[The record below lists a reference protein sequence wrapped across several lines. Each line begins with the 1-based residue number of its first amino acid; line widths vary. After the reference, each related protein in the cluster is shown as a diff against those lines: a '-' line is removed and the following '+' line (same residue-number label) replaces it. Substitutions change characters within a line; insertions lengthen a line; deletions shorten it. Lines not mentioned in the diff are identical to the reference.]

1 MKKKISLLLSVVI
14 LCMLCSINVCAAGKV
29 KDGTYSI
36 AGTLQGGTHGV
47 TMKSPTT
54 LKVVNGAMTVEVVM
68 SKKNYTVMKLGGAEY
83 DNETP
88 GSNSTFTI
96 PVAALDTPIAVSATT
111 VAMSQPHD
119 IDYTI
124 TLDSKSLPA
133 EAFVAT
139 EPESKA
145 DAPAV
150 NAPVSS
156 QAAST
161 EASTTVASSTE
172 ASKAAAST
180 ASSTESSKERK
191 AEDNQGNGTLIAVIV
206 VVVVVVVGAAVIAV
220 LAKKKIKK

>member
-68 SKKNYTVMKLGGAEY
+68 SKKNYTVMKLGGVEY

-124 TLDSKSLPA
+124 TLDSKSLPS

-145 DAPAV
+145 DAPVV
-150 NAPVSS
+150 NAPASS
-156 QAAST
+156 Q

-180 ASSTESSKERK
+180 ASSTESSKESK